1 MGEDRLGP
9 VFMNRRQRGI
19 TMRKLLLAAVL
30 VMGGLVA
37 NATIAQE
44 GQELTPEQEA
54 EGRQTLEIARNLAS
68 YGEAK
73 GDALALVMAAK
84 MMAELPGR
92 VLPPEEGAAAGTDAA
107 AEGDMAAGEDAATE
121 DEAAAEG
128 EAAAPDGASAI
139 EDLLTKA
146 EEMAPDDETIT
157 ALVEEVRA
165 TAEEQSRAVCY
176 WEYYC
181 YWNGY
186 CEYAWACF

>member
-1 MGEDRLGP
+1 
-9 VFMNRRQRGI
+9 
-19 TMRKLLLAAVL
+19 MRKLLLAVVL

-37 NATIAQE
+37 GAAIAQE
-44 GQELTPEQEA
+44 GQELTPQQEA

-92 VLPPEEGAAAGTDAA
+92 VLPAEEGAPTGDA
-107 AEGDMAAGEDAATE
+107 
-121 DEAAAEG
+121 
-128 EAAAPDGASAI
+128 AAAPDGASAI
-139 EDLLTKA
+139 EDLLAKA
-146 EEMAPDDETIT
+146 EEMAPDDEAVT
-157 ALVEEVRA
+157 ALVADVRA
-165 TAEEQSRAVCY
+165 KAEEQSRAVCY